1 MAALGWLLNLDFAA
15 SESGVAPVVEQ
26 YISSGGSY
34 KPQRYRYLTVP
45 EYDRKDY
52 DEEELKRRI
61 LEEEER
67 NKEEIELLTR
77 KSEQLYHDGKSIE
90 EITNTVNVIQ
100 RQLEERIQT
109 QLLFDIKV
117 ELRLLEQAR
126 KKKMAL
132 LLLMSAA

>member
-1 MAALGWLLNLDFAA
+1 MTI
-15 SESGVAPVVEQ
+15 SEQP
-26 YISSGGSY
+26 SGGGSW
-34 KPQRYRYLTVP
+34 KPYRYLPIQESYTKS
-45 EYDRKDY
+45 RDY

-61 LEEEER
+61 LEAEES
-67 NKEEIELLTR
+67 NKEEIDILTR
-77 KSEQLYHDGKSIE
+77 KSEQLYLAGKSIE

-100 RQLEERIQT
+100 RQLEDRIQT

-117 ELRLLEQAR
+117 ELRLLELAR